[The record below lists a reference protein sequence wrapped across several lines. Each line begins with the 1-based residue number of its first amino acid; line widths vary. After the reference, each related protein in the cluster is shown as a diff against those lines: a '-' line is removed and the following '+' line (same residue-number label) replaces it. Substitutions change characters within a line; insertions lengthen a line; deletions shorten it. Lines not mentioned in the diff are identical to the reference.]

1 MNGLFYEGIYKE
13 DPGKKGIDSVNRTD
27 VPDGE
32 GTSPTT
38 YNIRTAWK
46 INSGNVPINVEKMG
60 NLVRT
65 VNQVVSN
72 ILVYRIDNADDTY
85 EKRKQ
90 VDFLNY
96 LKRKILDSTAVPVTV
111 IDEKEN
117 QVPNRVGSKDRVSD
131 GEEAVNNV
139 GKLIDLKLYGTL

>member
-1 MNGLFYEGIYKE
+1 
-13 DPGKKGIDSVNRTD
+13 
-27 VPDGE
+27 
-32 GTSPTT
+32 
-38 YNIRTAWK
+38 
-46 INSGNVPINVEKMG
+46 MG